1 MYRVGHVPTDSFT
14 EYLKKRK
21 EFKTVFVY
29 LPGIL
34 IELYEDTY
42 TTVHE
47 RQKSVH
53 AVRLNIRIS
62 YLVYAKGKQRKPGEI
77 FAHDNSCAKNG
88 HFTVEG

>member
-1 MYRVGHVPTDSFT
+1 MYPLILLPNIS
-14 EYLKKRK
+14 EKRK
-21 EFKTVFVY
+21 EFKTVFAY

-47 RQKSVH
+47 RQKSLH